1 MTTGRPPDR
10 STPQLTDRYPTEVI
24 PVTPPFK
31 AQSLILPVAAA
42 ALAFMATALVPI
54 NTIIFSRST
63 AGGTALKV
71 FVLMGVVQF
80 LLGVVAGALGLAY
93 FFRLESGWRW
103 GVLVLSLLAILVG
116 LGGPIGV
123 FMGVSFFTLLAGHA
137 F

>member
-1 MTTGRPPDR
+1 MTTRRPPDR
-10 STPQLTDRYPTEVI
+10 SPPQLTDRYPTEVI
-24 PVTPPFK
+24 PVNPPFK

-123 FMGVSFFTLLAGHA
+123 FMGVSFFTLFAGHA